1 MTQAQAQC
9 AALIIPEL
17 LEEGR
22 LKVREQQHALTARAG
37 ARRAPEAVN
46 VRLAIGE
53 ADLQDERD
61 TGVVDAC
68 GAGWVAGWEQGG
80 YGWGEGLKAGE

>member
-1 MTQAQAQC
+1 MDDYKIIGCCAAIHDGPHQVTQPQAQC
-9 AALIIPEL
+9 AALHVPEL

-46 VRLAIGE
+46 VRLAVGE
-53 ADLQDERD
+53 TDLQDERNA
-61 TGVVDAC
+61 GVVNAC
-68 GAGWVAGWEQGG
+68 GAR
-80 YGWGEGLKAGE
+80 